1 MDGSSFCR
9 LSIFHGF
16 KEINMHL
23 DQVLVVVIVR
33 IQRISLSDDLY
44 SVKMIAAVRL

>member
-1 MDGSSFCR
+1 MDGGSFCR
-9 LSIFHGF
+9 LSISHGF

-33 IQRISLSDDLY
+33 IQRISLSDDQFTL
-44 SVKMIAAVRL
+44 